1 MNVNKTLLASALA
14 AVGAS
19 LCCVA
24 PLGLVML
31 GIGGAWVATLTKLE
45 PIRPLF
51 VLLALGLMVIAWHKL
66 YRTTAE
72 VCESGKPCADPRVRQ
87 RQRLIFWLVS
97 VPLLGLLA
105 FPWYAHWFY

>member
-1 MNVNKTLLASALA
+1 MNANKTLLASALA

-19 LCCVA
+19 ICCVV
-24 PLGLVML
+24 PLVLVML
-31 GIGGAWVATLTKLE
+31 GIGGAWVSTLTQLE

-51 VLLALGLMVIAWHKL
+51 VLLALGLMAAAWRKL
-66 YRTTAE
+66 YRTAR
-72 VCESGKPCADPRVRQ
+72 VCEPNNPCADPRIRP

>member
-1 MNVNKTLLASALA
+1 MNANKTLLASALA

-24 PLGLVML
+24 PLVLVML
-31 GIGGAWVATLTKLE
+31 GIGGAWVSTLTQLE

-51 VLLALGLMVIAWHKL
+51 VLLALGLMAVAWRQL
-66 YRTTAE
+66 YHSVEA
-72 VCESGKPCADPRVRQ
+72 CESNKPCADGYVRQ
-87 RQRLIFWLVS
+87 RQKLIFWLVS
-97 VPLLGLLA
+97 LPLLGLLA